1 VIPVSRVAVIG
12 EDVRVE
18 GFGLAG
24 ALVCPAYGETA
35 VRAAWDALEEDVSV
49 VLLTP
54 AAAAALAG
62 VAPGSRL
69 TAVMPP

>member
-1 VIPVSRVAVIG
+1 MGRVAVIG

-24 ALVCPAYGETA
+24 ALVRPAYGEDA
-35 VRAAWDALEEDVSV
+35 VRAAWDGLAEDVVV

-54 AAAAALAG
+54 AAATALAG
-62 VAPGSRL
+62 VAPGGRL
-69 TAVMPP
+69 TVVMPP